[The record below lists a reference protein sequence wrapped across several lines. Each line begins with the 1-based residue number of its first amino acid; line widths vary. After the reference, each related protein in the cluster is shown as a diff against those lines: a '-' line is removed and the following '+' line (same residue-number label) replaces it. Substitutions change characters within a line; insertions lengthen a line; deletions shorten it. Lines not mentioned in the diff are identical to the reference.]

1 MTPLEELLRSTLH
14 DPARELPPP
23 PGMIRDAVRGVA
35 QLRRRRLSL
44 SLVAAVAAGTA
55 GVVAAGVVLADV
67 GTRDRGA
74 PAGGR
79 ANPTP
84 VVTGIPDAEVVRRI
98 TLPLNGVAAMAMDT
112 SAVYAL
118 GSGTSGDFLAVRVE
132 RSSGQVAKTG
142 ALPNQPVAA
151 ALGPAGSLWLT
162 TSGSQFSSYS
172 LLQLDRYSLA
182 VRRTFRLD
190 DPPVALAVAGSTLWA
205 GSESTL
211 YKLDAN
217 DGRVLDRFH
226 LGRPIFGLSV
236 DPSGELLFAR
246 TANEA
251 QGALVALDA
260 RTGRELAR
268 RVVGAA
274 GPKTAAVAGALWVVT
289 GTGADATRVQ
299 RFDPQTL
306 LIRDPGDVG
315 NQQNVGTDV
324 WPGGRWL
331 WVANARMTT
340 FRCVD
345 PRSGTVLGVRRLAL
359 GTLVADTAAVYA
371 MTGEGFVQLAPSSIC
386 RG

>member
-1 MTPLEELLRSTLH
+1 MTPLEELLRATLH
-14 DPARELPPP
+14 DPARELPPA
-23 PGMIRDAVRGVA
+23 PGMISDAVHGVA
-35 QLRRRRLSL
+35 RLRRRRL

-55 GVVAAGVVLADV
+55 GVIAASVVLADV
-67 GTRDRGA
+67 GARDRGA
-74 PAGGR
+74 PAGGQ

-98 TLPLNGVAAMAMDT
+98 SLPLDGVADLAMDT
-112 SAVYAL
+112 QAVYAL

-142 ALPNQPVAA
+142 LLPNQPAAA

-162 TSGSQFSSYS
+162 TSGSQASSYS
-172 LLQLDRYSLA
+172 LLQLDRRTLA
-182 VRRTFRLD
+182 VRRTVKLGA
-190 DPPVALAVAGSTLWA
+190 DPPQALAVAGSTLWA